1 VRGRWV
7 PLSLPRRMMAD
18 AMHFALGVPSV
29 VVQRRL
35 ALAPLVEV
43 RKAAGRAVPWSAI
56 ITKAYAMTA
65 NEFPELR
72 RVYLKLP
79 VPHFYE
85 YPASIASV
93 TIEREHEGE
102 RYLVGCQIKDPAAL
116 PLPEIGRRIRHVRE
130 APLAELRHFR
140 RALAVARLPWPLRR
154 LLWWLAL
161 NIGRQRANQ
170 FGTFGMSAIPEAGV
184 EVLQPRTVWTSFIAY
199 GYGSLNDDG
208 KLTVTITWDHRA
220 FEAAT
225 AGRILARL
233 EAVLN
238 GPIADELRALKP
250 QSNPS

>member
-1 VRGRWV
+1 
-7 PLSLPRRMMAD
+7 MMAD
-18 AMHFALGVPSV
+18 AMYFALGVPSV

-35 ALAPLVEV
+35 ALGPLVEA
-43 RKAAGRAVPWSAI
+43 RKAAGRSVPWSAI
-56 ITKAYAMTA
+56 VTKAYAITA

-72 RVYLKLP
+72 RGYLKLP
-79 VPHFYE
+79 GPHFYE
-85 YPASIASV
+85 YPASIASI

-102 RYLVGCQIKDPAAL
+102 RYLVGCQIKDPAVL

-199 GYGSLNDDG
+199 GYCSLNHYG
-208 KLTVTITWDHRA
+208 EPTVTITWGHRA
-220 FEAAT
+220 IEAAT
-225 AGRILARL
+225 AGRVLAPRQ
-233 EAVLN
+233 AVPN
-238 GPIADELRALKP
+238 CAVA
-250 QSNPS
+250 

>member
-1 VRGRWV
+1 
-7 PLSLPRRMMAD
+7 
-18 AMHFALGVPSV
+18 
-29 VVQRRL
+29 
-35 ALAPLVEV
+35 
-43 RKAAGRAVPWSAI
+43 
-56 ITKAYAMTA
+56 
-65 NEFPELR
+65 LR

-85 YPASIASV
+85 YPASIASI
-93 TIEREHEGE
+93 TIEREHQGE
-102 RYLVGCQIKDPAAL
+102 RYLVGCQIRDPAAL
-116 PLPEIGRRIRHVRE
+116 PLPEIGRRIKHVRE
-130 APLAELRHFR
+130 APLAALRHFR

-225 AGRILARL
+225 AGRVLARL

-250 QSNPS
+250 DE

>member
-1 VRGRWV
+1 
-7 PLSLPRRMMAD
+7 M
-18 AMHFALGVPSV
+18 
-29 VVQRRL
+29 
-35 ALAPLVEV
+35 
-43 RKAAGRAVPWSAI
+43 
-56 ITKAYAMTA
+56 
-65 NEFPELR
+65 
-72 RVYLKLP
+72 
-79 VPHFYE
+79 
-85 YPASIASV
+85 
-93 TIEREHEGE
+93 
-102 RYLVGCQIKDPAAL
+102 
-116 PLPEIGRRIRHVRE
+116 HVRE
-130 APLAELRHFR
+130 APIAELRHFR

-238 GPIADELRALKP
+238 GPIADELRALKS
-250 QSNPS
+250 QSSPS